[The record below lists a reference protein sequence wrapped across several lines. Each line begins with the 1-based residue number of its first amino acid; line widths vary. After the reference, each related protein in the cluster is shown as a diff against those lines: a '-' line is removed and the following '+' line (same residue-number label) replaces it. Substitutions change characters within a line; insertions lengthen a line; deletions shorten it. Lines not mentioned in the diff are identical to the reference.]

1 MIGRTLPGIAAAI
14 ALFTA
19 CQQPAPPPAS
29 NDAAP
34 PTEAERARVRPP
46 TPWKAAAIAH
56 GGVGS
61 PPAWAD
67 GCRAAVDAALKVLES
82 GGDPVDAAVA
92 GVVVMEDDPRF
103 NAGTGSAIRLDG
115 KSIQMDASV
124 MRSDGR
130 FGAVAGI
137 ERVKNPV
144 RVARAVMDTPHLLLQ
159 GDGATRFARTLGM
172 PDYDPTTPDR
182 VERLHKEQLALLGGE
197 VPPEWRSFDWRAHWN
212 SPEPMPALL
221 RADAGAH
228 DTVGVAV
235 RASDGRFGVAL
246 STGGLSLALR
256 GRVGDVPILGA
267 GLYAGPAGAAAATGI
282 GERIVEA
289 GLAREVQGWL
299 AAGTSAK
306 AAAQR
311 AVDEIKAKGD
321 IGIIVATPRELAA
334 AADRPM
340 AWAARESGSTA
351 WQGPQ

>member
-1 MIGRTLPGIAAAI
+1 MTGRSLPRIAAAI
-14 ALFTA
+14 ALCTG
-19 CQQPAPPPAS
+19 CQQAPAS
-29 NDAAP
+29 TATEAAP
-34 PTEAERARVRPP
+34 PAEPERTAARPP
-46 TPWKAAAIAH
+46 TPWKAGAIAH

-82 GGDPVDAAVA
+82 GADPVDAAVA
-92 GVVVMEDDPRF
+92 GVAVMEDDRRF
-103 NAGTGSAIRLDG
+103 NAGTGSAVRLDG
-115 KSIQMDASV
+115 KSVQMDASV

-144 RVARAVMDTPHLLLQ
+144 KVARAVMDTPHLLLQ
-159 GDGATRFARTLGM
+159 GDGATLFARTLGM
-172 PDYDPTTPDR
+172 PDYDPTTPER
-182 VERLHKEQLALLGGE
+182 IERLRKEQISLHVGD

-212 SPEPMPALL
+212 SPEPMPAVL
-221 RADAGAH
+221 RGDAGAH

-299 AAGTSAK
+299 ASGTSAK
-306 AAAQR
+306 DAAQR

-340 AWAARESGSTA
+340 AWAARESGSTV